1 MVLTWLRIERRAA
14 LAVRNHFCAYWHQ
27 SRGSRTNQDSGSCV
41 GVSVPSFLK
50 VECYAGYKPD
60 ERPLRFSFVT
70 TSGKSD
76 LTSERSVI
84 RRARTYH
91 VTEVLDRW
99 YGPDYECFRV
109 RADDRN
115 LYVLRHHFGQDTW
128 SLDSFRRE
136 SNLPSDLG
144 LQSESFPPTPSSRT

>member
-1 MVLTWLRIERRAA
+1 M
-14 LAVRNHFCAYWHQ
+14 
-27 SRGSRTNQDSGSCV
+27 
-41 GVSVPSFLK
+41 PSFLK

-60 ERPLRFSFVT
+60 ERPLRFGFVT
-70 TSGKSD
+70 PCGKSEST
-76 LTSERSVI
+76 LGRSMI
-84 RRARTYH
+84 RPARTYR

-99 YGPDYECFRV
+99 YGPDYECFKV

-136 SNLPSDLG
+136 SNLPNDPVWQ
-144 LQSESFPPTPSSRT
+144 LQSFPQTPTPRT